1 MDAFL
6 TGLVVFAAA
15 FTQGVVGF
23 GFGLVTMALLPL
35 FLPEKFAI
43 AFVAVYACTVAVQI
57 AWRVR
62 AHINWSAARPILI
75 GIVVGVPFG
84 VLVVNDANPMTIKMI
99 LGITLIAYCGWALT
113 FGART
118 RPRILNPW
126 WGYLAGALSGV
137 LGAFNTGGPPAVVYT
152 TVSGWDKDTTT
163 SSLQLTFVL
172 TSIIQLSGFAAT
184 GLLTAESLLNNL
196 YFLPVMVLGVAAG
209 QFLYQRI
216 DQATFR
222 RGLLSVLLAV
232 GVLYVHKS
240 LFSA

>member
-1 MDAFL
+1 VDAFL

-35 FLPEKFAI
+35 FLPERFAI
-43 AFVAVYACTVAVQI
+43 AFVAVYACTVAAQI

-62 AHINWSAARPILI
+62 AHIRWSAARPILI
-75 GIVVGVPFG
+75 GIVLGVPLG
-84 VLVVNDANPMTIKMI
+84 VAVVNDANPLTIKAI
-99 LGITLIAYCGWALT
+99 LGITLILYCGWALT

-118 RPRILNPW
+118 RPRRLNPA
-126 WGYLAGALSGV
+126 WGYLAGALSGI

-172 TSIIQLSGFAAT
+172 TSIIQLTAFAFT
-184 GLLTAESLLNNL
+184 GVLTSDSLLQNL
-196 YFLPVMVLGVAAG
+196 YFLPVMVLGVAVG

-232 GVLYVHKS
+232 GVVYVHKS
-240 LFSA
+240 FFSA